1 MQSLTNATMCPR
13 LGVEAGVAE
22 TTETR
27 FPQGIRWLW
36 WRCQACGGWHLCL
49 DHQHRPSGAMAHRQE
64 LAPLPA

>member
-1 MQSLTNATMCPR
+1 MQLLTTATMCPR

-36 WRCQACGGWHLCL
+36 WRCLACGGWHLCL
-49 DHQHRPSGAMAHRQE
+49 DHQHRPSGAKAHQKE
-64 LAPLPA
+64 FATVPA